1 MEQCSAAENTN
12 EWEGMILYDSQYA
25 YGVTRLF
32 NPDTNLGLATTV
44 ASLVDAVRSKMK
56 LDFTHVRSLRGIHG
70 NEIADR
76 LAKRGA
82 NNHLTPLHGLDSPPP
97 PPSCSGTKTSGQ
109 GGATSPCGSHARMSE
124 VPKRLHV
131 GTFIIQILVEAQA
144 KARKN
149 HEKYSHSE
157 ESLAQGLIGA
167 ITKKAAK
174 NRAR

>member
-1 MEQCSAAENTN
+1 
-12 EWEGMILYDSQYA
+12 MI
-25 YGVTRLF
+25 TRLF

-97 PPSCSGTKTSGQ
+97 PPP
-109 GGATSPCGSHARMSE
+109 AP
-124 VPKRLHV
+124 VPKPRARAARRRPAAAMHACPKCQKDFIW

-144 KARKN
+144 T
-149 HEKYSHSE
+149 
-157 ESLAQGLIGA
+157 Q
-167 ITKKAAK
+167 T
-174 NRAR
+174 

>member
-1 MEQCSAAENTN
+1 
-12 EWEGMILYDSQYA
+12 MILNMPTGSLGFLIQ
-25 YGVTRLF
+25 TL
-32 NPDTNLGLATTV
+32 NLGLATTV

-56 LDFTHVRSLRGIHG
+56 LDFTHVRSVRGIHG

-82 NNHLTPLHGLDSPPP
+82 NSHLTAWLGFPPHP

-109 GGATSPCGSHARMSE
+109 GGSHARMSE
-124 VPKRLHV
+124 VPKRLHLGGLHHTDTCRGPGNANLTCLFCPKV
-131 GTFIIQILVEAQA
+131 FQSIQ
-144 KARKN
+144 ARKN